1 MENKSSQRVKVPLI
15 FIGVA
20 VLVISVGVMV
30 RLRNSPSSPPVL
42 AEPEPALATLP
53 APEPAE
59 LATAPAPAL
68 TREPAPV
75 SAPSPEP
82 TQEIVFASLA
92 VKDSSGDDW
101 YLALAG
107 VPPQARDSG
116 KKPGAPLSVK
126 ADVQG
131 HGQSISIGLIIE
143 GHAGEVYGPGAAKNG
158 RKRPAPKFTVFDE
171 TGTVLGSGSFEYG

>member
-20 VLVISVGVMV
+20 VVVIAAGVMV

-42 AEPEPALATLP
+42 AEPEPALATS
-53 APEPAE
+53 
-59 LATAPAPAL
+59 PAPAL

-75 SAPSPEP
+75 PSPLPEP
-82 TQEIVFASLA
+82 TQEIVFSSLA

-116 KKPGAPLSVK
+116 KKPGSPLSVK

-131 HGQSISIGLIIE
+131 YGQNISIGLIIE

-171 TGTVLGSGSFEYG
+171 AGTVLGSGSFEYG

>member
-1 MENKSSQRVKVPLI
+1 MENKSSPGVKVPLI

-20 VLVISVGVMV
+20 VLVIAAGVMV
-30 RLRNSPSSPPVL
+30 RLSNSPSSPPVL
-42 AEPEPALATLP
+42 AEPEPTLATLP
-53 APEPAE
+53 APVP
-59 LATAPAPAL
+59 L
-68 TREPAPV
+68 
-75 SAPSPEP
+75 PSPEP
-82 TQEIVFASLA
+82 AQEIVFSSLA

-131 HGQSISIGLIIE
+131 YGQSVSIGLIIE
-143 GHAGEVYGPGAAKNG
+143 GQAGEVYGPGAAKNG

-171 TGTVLGSGSFEYG
+171 AGTVLGSGSFEYG

>member
-1 MENKSSQRVKVPLI
+1 MENKSSQGVKVPLI

-20 VLVISVGVMV
+20 VVVIAAGVMV

-42 AEPEPALATLP
+42 AEPEPTLATLP

-59 LATAPAPAL
+59 L
-68 TREPAPV
+68 TREPAPLPA
-75 SAPSPEP
+75 SSPEP
-82 TQEIVFASLA
+82 IQEIVFSSLA

-101 YLALAG
+101 HLALAG

-143 GHAGEVYGPGAAKNG
+143 GQAGEMYGPGAAKNG

-171 TGTVLGSGSFEYG
+171 AGTVLGSGSFEYG

>member
-1 MENKSSQRVKVPLI
+1 MENKSSQGVKVPLI

-20 VLVISVGVMV
+20 VVVIAAGVMV
-30 RLRNSPSSPPVL
+30 RLSNSPSSPPVL
-42 AEPEPALATLP
+42 AEPEPT
-53 APEPAE
+53 E
-59 LATAPAPAL
+59 LATAPAHAL

-75 SAPSPEP
+75 PAPSPEP
-82 TQEIVFASLA
+82 TQEIVFSSLA

-131 HGQSISIGLIIE
+131 YGQSVSIGLIIE
-143 GHAGEVYGPGAAKNG
+143 GQAGEVYGPGAAKNG

-171 TGTVLGSGSFEYG
+171 AGTVLGSGSFEYG